1 MLTAEE
7 IDAAGEE
14 GVTETPPKLT
24 QFKEQ
29 VDGFEAIYDEVES
42 LKVFIYIYIYII
54 LYIYVIYM
62 LGTDVK
68 PQARFKAVR
77 TVLKPSGPLYS
88 RRDGFKTVVA
98 RFTRFRAV
106 QPDGFASVC
115 GACVAPWV
123 RG

>member
-42 LKVFIYIYIYII
+42 LKVFIYIRN
-54 LYIYVIYM
+54 IYM

-106 QPDGFASVC
+106 QPDGCASVC

>member
-42 LKVFIYIYIYII
+42 LKVFIYIYIRN
-54 LYIYVIYM
+54 IYVRDRCK
-62 LGTDVK
+62 T
-68 PQARFKAVR
+68 A
-77 TVLKPSGPLYS
+77 GP
-88 RRDGFKTVVA
+88 F
-98 RFTRFRAV
+98 
-106 QPDGFASVC
+106 
-115 GACVAPWV
+115 
-123 RG
+123 

>member
-1 MLTAEE
+1 MSCFSFGHYAC
-7 IDAAGEE
+7 AYA
-14 GVTETPPKLT
+14 
-24 QFKEQ
+24 
-29 VDGFEAIYDEVES
+29 
-42 LKVFIYIYIYII
+42 YIYIWHQALGASRGIPFNKQFYN
-54 LYIYVIYM
+54 V
-62 LGTDVK
+62 GTDVK
-68 PQARFKAVR
+68 AQARFKAVR
-77 TVLKPSGPLYS
+77 TVLKPSGPLWS

>member
-42 LKVFIYIYIYII
+42 LKVCIYI
-54 LYIYVIYM
+54 
-62 LGTDVK
+62 
-68 PQARFKAVR
+68 
-77 TVLKPSGPLYS
+77 
-88 RRDGFKTVVA
+88 
-98 RFTRFRAV
+98 
-106 QPDGFASVC
+106 
-115 GACVAPWV
+115 
-123 RG
+123 

>member
-1 MLTAEE
+1 
-7 IDAAGEE
+7 
-14 GVTETPPKLT
+14 
-24 QFKEQ
+24 
-29 VDGFEAIYDEVES
+29 
-42 LKVFIYIYIYII
+42 
-54 LYIYVIYM
+54 M

-77 TVLKPSGPLYS
+77 TVLKPSGPLQS

-115 GACVAPWV
+115 GACVAPYVGNIPMQSGTRKRWDPCLIPSTL
-123 RG
+123 